1 MICCVSS
8 DQKLMAQTLIALD
21 YCHKIKCYFNGI
33 TEDEVKQILLNMPGD
48 RSLYRDIGRLYQ
60 KMWGIKS
67 VKLPTVTLESIKQR
81 ALEISR
87 ACDIDN
93 IINSEAKR
101 MVTILMKEIE
111 T

>member
-1 MICCVSS
+1 
-8 DQKLMAQTLIALD
+8 
-21 YCHKIKCYFNGI
+21 
-33 TEDEVKQILLNMPGD
+33 
-48 RSLYRDIGRLYQ
+48 
-60 KMWGIKS
+60 MWGIKS
-67 VKLPTVTLESIKQR
+67 GKLPTVTLESIKQR

-93 IINSEAKR
+93 SINSEAKR